1 MLSWIAEY
9 TGRRV
14 AFIHWL
20 DRGVQSVKNCLP
32 FQIIDEWHAELSTE
46 ALYCCLHDAHEMKD
60 ARSIATE
67 HEAVARF
74 KHIADMIRELISYI
88 LAENWLRRLTAVYW
102 WA

>member
-1 MLSWIAEY
+1 
-9 TGRRV
+9 
-14 AFIHWL
+14 
-20 DRGVQSVKNCLP
+20 
-32 FQIIDEWHAELSTE
+32 
-46 ALYCCLHDAHEMKD
+46 MKD

-74 KHIADMIRELISYI
+74 KHIADIIRELISYI